1 MGHASF
7 PSSDASDEPTV
18 KRILLLRHAKSSWD
32 DPSLP
37 DHERP
42 LAPRGRRAAERLAQH
57 LRASGLAPQLVLCS
71 SARRTVETL
80 ERLGDALGVA
90 ETSLEDELY
99 GANDDELLDRL
110 RRVPAQVDAVAV
122 IGHNPGLHD
131 LAVALTRA
139 GRKLERYPTGA
150 LAVLEF
156 EGPWTDLD
164 SGRARLVS
172 FVKPKDLE

>member
-32 DPSLP
+32 DPALS
-37 DHERP
+37 DHDRP
-42 LAPRGRRAAERLAQH
+42 LAPRG
-57 LRASGLAPQLVLCS
+57 LRATAAIAGYLRSGELKVDLVLCS
-71 SARRTVETL
+71 SARRARETL
-80 ERLGDALGVA
+80 ERLGDALGDA
-90 ETSLEDELY
+90 DTSLEDGLY
-99 GANDDELLDRL
+99 AANDDELLDRL
-110 RRVPAQVDAVAV
+110 RRVPAEVDAVAV

-156 EGPWTDLD
+156 EGSWTDLD
-164 SGRARLVS
+164 SGHARLVS

>member
-1 MGHASF
+1 M
-7 PSSDASDEPTV
+7 

-42 LAPRGRRAAERLAQH
+42 LAPRGRRAAAAMAEH
-57 LRASGLAPQLVLCS
+57 LRSSDLKVDLVLCS
-71 SARRTVETL
+71 SARRARETL
-80 ERLGDALGVA
+80 ERLGDTFGDA
-90 ETSLEDELY
+90 ETLDEDSLY
-99 GANDDELLDRL
+99 GAGDDELLERL
-110 RRVPAQVDAVAV
+110 RRLPAEVDSVAV

-150 LAVLEF
+150 VAVLEF
-156 EGPWTDLD
+156 EGPWSDLD
-164 SGRARLVS
+164 SGRAKLRS